1 MAFTHLHVHTEY
13 SLLDGLSRIRDLP
26 AYAQEL
32 GMDSLAITDHGAM
45 FGIIDFYKAC
55 KKQGIKPIIGCEVYT
70 AARTMHDKEPDKD
83 RYSGHLILLAE
94 NQTGYRNLVKIVS
107 AGYVE
112 GFYFKPRIDK
122 NMLREHSEG
131 IICLSG
137 CLAGNVQRMLLRNDY
152 DGARREAV
160 ELQMIFGKGNFFL
173 EIQNHLLTEDRPV
186 ISGLERLSQ
195 DLGIPLVATND
206 AHYIRREDAKAQD
219 VLMCIQTGSK
229 VSDTNR
235 MKFENDEFYLKS
247 EAEMQA
253 LFPGHPEYL
262 AMSQEI
268 ADRCNVEFTFGEY
281 HLPEF
286 IPPEGLTNDRYLR
299 QICYDGLRERYGDE
313 AMESGNLY
321 RQRLEQEI
329 SVIEDMGYVEY
340 FLIVWDFIHYAK
352 THDIAVGPGRGSAAG
367 SIVAYAMHITEID
380 PIKYNLIFERFLNP
394 ERVSMPDI
402 DVDFCIERRQDVI
415 DYVIRKY
422 GKDKVSQ
429 IITFGTLKA
438 KAAVRDVARVLDV
451 PYAEGDALSK
461 AIPNELGITIAKA
474 MEINPNLRD
483 QYENDPKVKEILDMS
498 MAVEGLPR
506 HASTHAAGVVISK
519 LPLDEYVPL
528 YASDKGPATQFNM
541 TTIEELGLL
550 KMDFLGLRN
559 LTLLRNALDLIEENY
574 GLKIDFSGMDYDDA
588 ETYAMIAEGNTGG
601 VFQLESGGMTDFM
614 KNLKPTCFEDI
625 VAGISLYRPGPMDSI
640 PKYIENK
647 KHPDQIQ
654 YVDPHL
660 EPILGVTYGCLVY
673 QEQVMQIVRDLGGYS
688 YGRSDLVR
696 RAMSKK
702 KMSVMLEEK
711 EYFINGKRRAD
722 GTVEIPGCIANGIPR
737 EAAEII
743 FEDMV
748 SFAQY
753 AFNKSHAAAYAV
765 VAYETAYLKCH
776 YPKEFMAALMSSVMG
791 QAQHISLYIRN
802 CNEMGIEVLPPSVLR
817 SGKNFTVE
825 GDKLRYGLAGIK
837 NVGLGIVG
845 AIIDAR
851 ASNPVP
857 TDIYEFV
864 NQLDPKEL
872 NRKSIESLIQ
882 AGALDDINPN
892 RAALMALC
900 DEAVAAAQKRG
911 RNSSSDQISF
921 FQLDEGLMEEVR
933 TTPELPK
940 IANFEKDKLLALEKE
955 MLGVYLSGHPLD
967 DYRELIEKNTSATVA
982 EILADTSIDIEGI
995 PDDIQEVQSSY
1006 SKFHDG
1012 DRVIM
1017 AGILIGVRTMITRRQ
1032 QEMARI
1038 QFEDFSGVMD
1048 GIVFPKV
1055 YEKLRHLVQLDQIV
1069 AISGRLSLKDDAA
1082 PELLVESLSDIRQ
1095 IENFARESS
1104 RDYNRG
1110 REPGMQGYGRD
1121 CGNPYSAGPN
1131 HGYGNGSSDASSQRG
1146 GGTKRVTGNGDPGM
1160 NTNEKGHTAGG
1171 SNAEPMNSYDD
1182 PVKLRVPSEYVE
1194 RLGGQKEVLEE
1205 IMSLLSEYPGERDVL
1220 VFLPDGRKV
1229 RTSEQY
1235 CVDYST
1241 ELKRRLRD
1249 LLGNGNVKG

>member
-26 AYAQEL
+26 VYAQEL

-152 DGARREAV
+152 DGARREAL

-247 EAEMQA
+247 EAEMQS

-262 AMSQEI
+262 AMTQEI

-286 IPPEGLTNDRYLR
+286 IPPEGLTNDQYLR

-313 AMESGNLY
+313 AMASDNLY
-321 RQRLEQEI
+321 RQRLEREL

-380 PIKYNLIFERFLNP
+380 PIKFNLIFERFLNP

-438 KAAVRDVARVLDV
+438 KAAVRDVARALDV
-451 PYAEGDALSK
+451 TYAEGDALSK

-474 MEINPNLRD
+474 LEINPSLRE
-483 QYENDPKVKEILDMS
+483 QYENDPKVREILDMS

-559 LTLLRNALDLIEENY
+559 LTLLRNALDLIEEDY

-588 ETYAMIAEGNTGG
+588 KTYAIIAEGNTGG

-614 KNLKPTCFEDI
+614 KNLKPSCFEDI

-647 KHPDQIQ
+647 KHPDQIR

-702 KMSVMLEEK
+702 KMAVMLEEK
-711 EYFINGKRRAD
+711 EYFINGKKRSD

-737 EAAEII
+737 EAAEVI

-802 CNEMGIEVLPPSVLR
+802 CNEMGIKVLPPSVLR

-825 GDKLRYGLAGIK
+825 GDKLRFGLAGIK
-837 NVGLGIVG
+837 NVGLGIVQ

-851 ASNPVP
+851 GSNPEP

-882 AGALDDINPN
+882 AGALDDINQN
-892 RAALMALC
+892 RAALMAVC

-940 IANFEKDKLLALEKE
+940 IENFEKDKLLALEKE

-995 PDDIQEVQSSY
+995 PEDIQEVQSSY

-1017 AGILIGVRTMITRRQ
+1017 AGILIGVRTMITRKQ

-1048 GIVFPKV
+1048 GIVFPKA
-1055 YEKLRHLVQLDQIV
+1055 YEKLRHLVQLDKIV
-1069 AISGRLSLKDDAA
+1069 AISGRLSIKDDAA

-1095 IENFARESS
+1095 IEIFERESS
-1104 RDYNRG
+1104 RDYSRGGESGTRNYRRDDNRE
-1110 REPGMQGYGRD
+1110 RE
-1121 CGNPYSAGPN
+1121 NPY
-1131 HGYGNGSSDASSQRG
+1131 
-1146 GGTKRVTGNGDPGM
+1146 
-1160 NTNEKGHTAGG
+1160 AGG
-1171 SNAEPMNSYDD
+1171 SNAVGSMNAHDN
-1182 PVKLRVPSEYVE
+1182 PVKLRVPPEYVE

-1205 IMSLLSEYPGERDVL
+1205 IMDLLSEYPGRRDVL
-1220 VFLPDGRKV
+1220 VFLPGGQKV
-1229 RTSEQY
+1229 RTSDQY

-1241 ELKRRLRD
+1241 GLDRKLRD
-1249 LLGNGNVKG
+1249 LLGNDNVKG